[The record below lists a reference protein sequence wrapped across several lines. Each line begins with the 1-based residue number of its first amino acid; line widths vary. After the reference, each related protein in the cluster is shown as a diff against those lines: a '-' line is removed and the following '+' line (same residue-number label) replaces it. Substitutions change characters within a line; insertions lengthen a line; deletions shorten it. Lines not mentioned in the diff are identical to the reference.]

1 MTISKDL
8 RNRVLKFI
16 EAGGQ
21 KTEASKRFS
30 VSRTAIYQW
39 LSGKLPNE
47 TSVKFRRKRK
57 LDQAALKKHVQ
68 RYPDALL
75 RERAEHFN
83 VCINAIWYAL
93 REMKLTYKKS
103 SQIQ

>member
-1 MTISKDL
+1 MTISRDL
-8 RNRVLKFI
+8 RDRVLTFI
-16 EAGGQ
+16 KEGGR

-47 TSVKFRRKRK
+47 DGVKFRRKRK
-57 LDQAALKKHVQ
+57 LDRIELSKHVQ

-75 RERAEHFN
+75 RERAAYFG
-83 VCINAIWYAL
+83 VCINSIWYAL
-93 REMKLTYKKS
+93 REMKLTYKKNLT
-103 SQIQ
+103 IQ

>member
-8 RNRVLKFI
+8 RTRVLKFI
-16 EAGGQ
+16 QAGGR

-47 TSVKFRRKRK
+47 TGVKFRRNRK
-57 LDQAALKKHVQ
+57 LNRAALKKHVQ

-75 RERAEHFN
+75 RERAGHFD
-83 VCINAIWYAL
+83 VCINAVWYAL

-103 SQIQ
+103 FKIQ